1 MKNFRKLLIPV
12 LLVALTGCQGNTQ
25 NSSSFSS
32 GTTGSSSTTTSTS
45 SSTTEI
51 VEVTKKFSLTLNPT
65 EGTTIL
71 VSQPSEDGKYEA
83 GSTISFTVTVED
95 ANKELE
101 YVKVNEKVVLP
112 SNNNVYEI
120 VMPNVDTTIST
131 TVKVLGPENLLDVAN
146 VDTESLPKTAQDVVT
161 LLTNNDAVDSKYL
174 VTSSLESTFETSNTY
189 VKLDS
194 VVGINDVVLTKN
206 IFLSS

>member
-25 NSSSFSS
+25 NSSSVSS

-112 SNNNVYEI
+112 SNN
-120 VMPNVDTTIST
+120 
-131 TVKVLGPENLLDVAN
+131 K
-146 VDTESLPKTAQDVVT
+146 
-161 LLTNNDAVDSKYL
+161 L
-174 VTSSLESTFETSNTY
+174 V
-189 VKLDS
+189 
-194 VVGINDVVLTKN
+194 
-206 IFLSS
+206 